1 MTLRFVRW
9 FRRIFAV
16 IFFVAISAQFLDVY
30 HQLPDIWYEYHPTK
44 AQLFPSLL
52 NLLGTGRLL
61 LFFLFAVGTVNP
73 LVGRLG
79 LLHPTK
85 PDSTAQP

>member
-30 HQLPDIWYEYHPTK
+30 HQLTDIWIVSSLGYYE
-44 AQLFPSLL
+44 
-52 NLLGTGRLL
+52 
-61 LFFLFAVGTVNP
+61 
-73 LVGRLG
+73 
-79 LLHPTK
+79 
-85 PDSTAQP
+85 